1 MATMAD
7 FQNPPEAAL
16 TDDGNDPHA
25 FPPLGASIKVL
36 MVWPRFPPSF
46 WGFNAM
52 LDLIPEE
59 TIHPPLGLLTVAA
72 LCPKN
77 WSVRLVDRNI
87 GEDLLDSDIRWADLV
102 MVSGMPVQKDD
113 IRETLRRARVLGKRT
128 MIGGPYASSEPQVL
142 LPLAD
147 HVVGGEPDEVFD
159 TIATDLER
167 GLAKRLYVIN
177 DKPDLGKTPVPRFDL
192 LKIKKYASMVAQ
204 FSRGCPFQCEFCD
217 IIILYGRKPR
227 TKSPRQILAEL
238 DVLFEMGWRDQV
250 FIVDDNFIGNH
261 KRALELA
268 QNLEEWQ
275 KAHDYPFLF
284 YTEASIDLAQRPELI
299 EAMVRANFYYV
310 FIGIESP
317 SAQSLAEAKKYQN
330 LRRDPLESI
339 RFIQNHGLWV
349 TGGFIIGFDSDTE
362 DIFEQQRDFIER
374 AAIPWAMVGF
384 LQAPPTTPLYDRM
397 LKQGRLLAENTAS
410 SNFDRPNF
418 RTLLPLP
425 VLLQGMR
432 QTLLS
437 LYSPSAF
444 YNRAYRSLVQ
454 WETREQ
460 HVVGSG
466 KAEEKATPYPLS
478 LMLGILV
485 RSVYRQGILSSY
497 RREYWKFLLQ
507 ILRRWPRS
515 SAKLSMGITMLL
527 SGHHFIKYA
536 QEVATGLE
544 AELRKQAAEQPA
556 GRFRPSFD
564 SSGDMVAS
572 PSTLPS

>member
-192 LKIKKYASMVAQ
+192 LKIKKYASMVVQ

-362 DIFEQQRDFIER
+362 EIFEQQRQFIER

-444 YNRAYRSLVQ
+444 YNRAYRSLVL